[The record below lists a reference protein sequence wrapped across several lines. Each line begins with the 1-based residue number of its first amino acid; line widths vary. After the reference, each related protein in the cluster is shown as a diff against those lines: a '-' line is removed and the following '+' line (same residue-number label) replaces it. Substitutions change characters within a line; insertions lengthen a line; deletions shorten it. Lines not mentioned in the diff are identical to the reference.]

1 MVYAIDALS
10 DALDATRAFL
20 WPFDA
25 GRWLRLALI
34 TFFVFGSIGGFP
46 PGGSFQ
52 VGDGDVQV
60 GPVGGD
66 RAPDGWVVGD
76 WSGPFASAD
85 PGGVTLGDFEAAL
98 WFVLAIVA
106 IGLVLGLLYLFVGS
120 IMEFVFYEALRSER
134 VSVREYAG
142 DHLGLG
148 VSLFAFRVVLGLLA
162 VVLVGGAIALVF
174 FSALSGPVT
183 VVAALLILAPLFFLL
198 GILGYLVNLF
208 TTEFVAPIMLLE
220 DRGVLSGWRRFW
232 GVLRGDWGEFLI
244 YALIRFGL
252 NLAAGLVLGIL
263 VGFVAVLLAIPF
275 GGIGVLLWIG
285 LGDPTTIGTG
295 VLVVIGLL
303 ALLYALVVAIAA
315 ALVAVPVITYLRY
328 FALLVLGDADETVDL
343 IPDRRAG
350 IRSGGTGSTAD

>member
-20 WPFDA
+20 LPFDA

-46 PGGSFQ
+46 PGGSFE
-52 VGDGDVQV
+52 VGDGDVRV

-76 WSGPFASAD
+76 WPGPFTPAG
-85 PGGVTLGDFEAAL
+85 PGDVALGDFEAAI
-98 WFVLAIVA
+98 WFVLAIAA

-120 IMEFVFYEALRSER
+120 VMEFVLYESLRSER
-134 VSVREYAG
+134 VSVREDAG
-142 DHLGLG
+142 EHLGLG

-162 VVLVGGAIALVF
+162 VVLVGGAAALVF
-174 FSALSGPVT
+174 LSALSGPVT
-183 VVAALLILAPLFFLL
+183 VIAALLILAPLFFLL
-198 GILGYLVNLF
+198 GIVGYLVNLF

-275 GGIGVLLWIG
+275 GGVGVLIWLG

-295 VLVVIGLL
+295 ALAVVVVL
-303 ALLYALVVAIAA
+303 ALLYALLVAIAA
-315 ALVAVPVITYLRY
+315 ALVGVPVITYLRY

-343 IPDRRAG
+343 IPERRTSV
-350 IRSGGTGSTAD
+350 RSGGTGSTAD